1 MTPGQVGS
9 WFINGA
15 LTARQSSSHRY
26 IGGLAYSAQRVNA
39 TDLFALS
46 AINGG
51 SRSVGRIYG
60 FDEWIVSKYFSVGY
74 GLSYMW
80 QDYVATDGL
89 SALGLDDGEPRRRA
103 SVRAL
108 AAEQLAPD
116 RRSWKRDG
124 QHANGLCCQRTA
136 LPVVRRTA
144 ACADDRSR
152 RVGRRARVAAYVVGV
167 RTFYQT

>member
-15 LTARQSSSHRY
+15 LTARRSSSHRY

-60 FDEWIVSKYFSVGY
+60 FDEWIVSKHFSVGY

-89 SALGLDDGEPRRRA
+89 LSPRA
-103 SVRAL
+103 SMTLSPSAGFVC
-108 AAEQLAPD
+108 AP
-116 RRSWKRDG
+116 SPPG
-124 QHANGLCCQRTA
+124 T
-136 LPVVRRTA
+136 V
-144 ACADDRSR
+144 SR
-152 RVGRRARVAAYVVGV
+152 PGSEDSS
-167 RTFYQT
+167 T